1 VKLIIASSLSLAVL
15 VSEISHGQESE
26 WELERDREGIQV
38 FTRSIEGSPYKE
50 VRSVSRI
57 EGVSLTSLVA
67 LIEDA
72 EACPRWAD
80 KCAESYLLK
89 RFSETESL
97 VYTHN
102 DMPFPITDRDV
113 VVRVRWAQN
122 PESLQVTMQS
132 SAVSEGVEK
141 KRGRV
146 RLTQANASWRFTPQ
160 LDGSIKISNR
170 AHINPGS
177 NIPGWF
183 TNMLLV
189 DTPFKTMK
197 SYLAEVVKPKYQSAQ
212 IGFILEIKESQ
223 RSCAETK
230 SGSKR
235 IREVGEKS

>member
-1 VKLIIASSLSLAVL
+1 MKNTQLNPLACGYRGAVKLIIASLLSLAVL
-15 VSEISHGQESE
+15 VSGISHGQESESE

-38 FTRSIEGSPYKE
+38 FTRPVEGSPYKE
-50 VRSVSRI
+50 VRSVSQI

-80 KCAESYLLK
+80 KCAESYLVERL
-89 RFSETESL
+89 SETESL

-141 KRGRV
+141 KRGRL

-160 LDGSIKISNR
+160 LDGSIEISNR

-189 DTPFKTMK
+189 DTPFETMK
-197 SYLAEVVKPKYQSAQ
+197 SYLAEVVKPKYQAAQ
-212 IGFILEIKESQ
+212 ISFIQEAK
-223 RSCAETK
+223 
-230 SGSKR
+230 
-235 IREVGEKS
+235 